1 MKKMLASFL
10 SFFTVIMIF
19 SLNAAAQ
26 TEYEE
31 IKTDT
36 PPEILFLGDSIATG
50 YGLDGYKSG
59 KENCESYANILAYK
73 YANQLKGKCKTA
85 MKNSAID
92 GQTSGELLS
101 GLNNGVYDEDLR
113 NSDAVI
119 ISIGG
124 NDLLT
129 VLWDFVSDNFNIN
142 FNDSYTENQEN
153 NLNFTQIIQSIT
165 SLGSKI
171 DSNLKSFDS
180 NLAQIAKYIKNKS
193 NGILIIQTLY
203 NPFDQLGQEQIK
215 EFIADKIKALNS
227 SIEAHKN
234 DSEANYIVADVYSEF
249 YGKGNELTRISNM
262 DIHPNQQ
269 GHKVIAQCV
278 DKTIGTEKY
287 TYLIEK
293 PDTAVQSNNIKK
305 NSNQK
310 VIFAALVCIGII
322 VVIISV
328 IGILKVK
335 SRKQGE

>member
-1 MKKMLASFL
+1 MLASFL
-10 SFFTVIMIF
+10 SFITVIMIF

-26 TEYEE
+26 TEYQE

-36 PPEILFLGDSIATG
+36 PPEMLFLGDSIATG
-50 YGLDGYKSG
+50 YGLDGYNGG
-59 KENCESYANILAYK
+59 KENCESYANMLADK
-73 YANQLKGKCKTA
+73 YANQLKGKCKTS

-101 GLNNGVYDEDLR
+101 GLHNGIYDEDLR
-113 NSDAVI
+113 NSDAII

-142 FNDSYTENQEN
+142 FNDSDIENQEN

-193 NGILIIQTLY
+193 DGIIIIQTLY
-203 NPFDQLGQEQIK
+203 NPFDQFGQEQVK
-215 EFIADKIKALNS
+215 EFISHKIKALNS
-227 SIEAHKN
+227 SIETHKN
-234 DSEANYIVADVYSEF
+234 DAEAEYIVADVYSEF
-249 YGKGNELTRISNM
+249 YGKGNELTRINSM

-293 PDTAVQSNNIKK
+293 NDTAAQSNNINK

-310 VIFAALVCIGII
+310 SVFAALICIGILI
-322 VVIISV
+322 IIISV
-328 IGILKVK
+328 IGMIKIK

>member
-1 MKKMLASFL
+1 MLASFL
-10 SFFTVIMIF
+10 SFITVIMIF

-26 TEYEE
+26 TEYQE

-36 PPEILFLGDSIATG
+36 PPEMLFLGDSIATG
-50 YGLDGYKSG
+50 YGLDGYNGG
-59 KENCESYANILAYK
+59 KENCESYANMLADK
-73 YANQLKGKCKTA
+73 YANQLKGKCKTS

-101 GLNNGVYDEDLR
+101 GLHNGIYDEDLR
-113 NSDAVI
+113 NSDAII

-142 FNDSYTENQEN
+142 FNDSDIENQEN

-171 DSNLKSFDS
+171 DNNLKNFDS

-193 NGILIIQTLY
+193 DGIIIIQTLY
-203 NPFDQLGQEQIK
+203 NPFDQFGQEQIK
-215 EFIADKIKALNS
+215 EFISHKIKALNS
-227 SIEAHKN
+227 SIETHKN
-234 DSEANYIVADVYSEF
+234 DAEAEYIVADVYSEF
-249 YGKGNELTRISNM
+249 YGKGNELTRINSM

-287 TYLIEK
+287 TYLIK
-293 PDTAVQSNNIKK
+293 KNDTAAQSNNINK

-310 VIFAALVCIGII
+310 SVFAALICIGILI
-322 VVIISV
+322 IIISV
-328 IGILKVK
+328 IGMIKIK

>member
-1 MKKMLASFL
+1 MLASFL
-10 SFFTVIMIF
+10 SFITVIMIF

-26 TEYEE
+26 TEYQE

-36 PPEILFLGDSIATG
+36 PPEMLFLGDSIATG
-50 YGLDGYKSG
+50 YGLDGYNGG
-59 KENCESYANILAYK
+59 KENCESYANMLADK
-73 YANQLKGKCKTA
+73 YANQLKGKCKTS

-101 GLNNGVYDEDLR
+101 GLHNGIYDEDLR
-113 NSDAVI
+113 NSDAII

-142 FNDSYTENQEN
+142 FNDSDIENQEN
-153 NLNFTQIIQSIT
+153 NLNFTQVIQSIT

-171 DSNLKSFDS
+171 DSNLKSFDL

-193 NGILIIQTLY
+193 DGIIIIQTLY
-203 NPFDQLGQEQIK
+203 NPFDQFGQEQVK
-215 EFIADKIKALNS
+215 EFISHKIKALNS
-227 SIEAHKN
+227 SIETHKN
-234 DSEANYIVADVYSEF
+234 DAEAEYIVADVYSEF
-249 YGKGNELTRISNM
+249 YGKGNELTRINSM

-278 DKTIGTEKY
+278 DKTIGTKKY

-293 PDTAVQSNNIKK
+293 NDTAAQSNNINK

-310 VIFAALVCIGII
+310 SVFAALICIGILI
-322 VVIISV
+322 IIISV
-328 IGILKVK
+328 IGMIKIK

>member
-1 MKKMLASFL
+1 MLASFL
-10 SFFTVIMIF
+10 SFITVIMIF

-26 TEYEE
+26 TEYQE

-36 PPEILFLGDSIATG
+36 PPEMLFLGDSIATG
-50 YGLDGYKSG
+50 YGLEGYNGG
-59 KENCESYANILAYK
+59 KENCESYANMLADK
-73 YANQLKGKCKTA
+73 YANQLKGKCKTS

-101 GLNNGVYDEDLR
+101 GLHNGIYDEDLR
-113 NSDAVI
+113 NSDAII

-142 FNDSYTENQEN
+142 FNDSDIENQEN

-171 DSNLKSFDS
+171 DNNLKSFDS

-193 NGILIIQTLY
+193 DGIIIIQTLY
-203 NPFDQLGQEQIK
+203 NPFDQFGQEQVK
-215 EFIADKIKALNS
+215 EFISHKIKALNS
-227 SIEAHKN
+227 SIETHKN
-234 DSEANYIVADVYSEF
+234 DAEAEYIVADVYSEF
-249 YGKGNELTRISNM
+249 YGKGNELTRINSM

-293 PDTAVQSNNIKK
+293 NDTAAQSNNINK

-310 VIFAALVCIGII
+310 SVFAALICIGILI
-322 VVIISV
+322 IIISV
-328 IGILKVK
+328 IGMIKIE

>member
-1 MKKMLASFL
+1 MLASFL
-10 SFFTVIMIF
+10 SFITVIMIF

-26 TEYEE
+26 TEYQE

-36 PPEILFLGDSIATG
+36 PPEMLFLGDSIATG
-50 YGLDGYKSG
+50 YGLEGYNGG
-59 KENCESYANILAYK
+59 KENCESYANMLADK
-73 YANQLKGKCKTA
+73 YANQLKGKCKTS

-101 GLNNGVYDEDLR
+101 GLHNGIYDEDLR
-113 NSDAVI
+113 NSDAII

-142 FNDSYTENQEN
+142 FNDSDIENQEN

-171 DSNLKSFDS
+171 DNNLKSFDS

-193 NGILIIQTLY
+193 DGIIIIQTLY
-203 NPFDQLGQEQIK
+203 NPFDQFGQEQVK
-215 EFIADKIKALNS
+215 EFISHKIKALNS
-227 SIEAHKN
+227 SIETHKN
-234 DSEANYIVADVYSEF
+234 DAEAEYIVADVYSEF
-249 YGKGNELTRISNM
+249 YGKGNELTRINSM

-293 PDTAVQSNNIKK
+293 NDTAAQSNNINK

-310 VIFAALVCIGII
+310 SVFAALICIGILI
-322 VVIISV
+322 IIISV
-328 IGILKVK
+328 IGMIKIK

>member
-1 MKKMLASFL
+1 M
-10 SFFTVIMIF
+10 VIT
-19 SLNAAAQ
+19 A
-26 TEYEE
+26 
-31 IKTDT
+31 
-36 PPEILFLGDSIATG
+36 
-50 YGLDGYKSG
+50 G
-59 KENCESYANILAYK
+59 KENCESYANMLADK
-73 YANQLKGKCKTA
+73 YANQLKGKCKTS

-101 GLNNGVYDEDLR
+101 GLHNGIYDEDLR
-113 NSDAVI
+113 NSDAII

-142 FNDSYTENQEN
+142 FNDSDIENQEN

-171 DSNLKSFDS
+171 DNNLKNFDS

-193 NGILIIQTLY
+193 DGIIIIQTLY
-203 NPFDQLGQEQIK
+203 NPFDQFGQEQIK
-215 EFIADKIKALNS
+215 EFISHKIKALNS
-227 SIEAHKN
+227 SIETHKN
-234 DSEANYIVADVYSEF
+234 DAEAEYIVADVYSEF
-249 YGKGNELTRISNM
+249 YGKGNELTRINSM

-287 TYLIEK
+287 TYLIK
-293 PDTAVQSNNIKK
+293 KNDTAAQSNNINK

-310 VIFAALVCIGII
+310 SVFAALICIGILI
-322 VVIISV
+322 IIISV
-328 IGILKVK
+328 IGMIKIK

>member
-1 MKKMLASFL
+1 MLASFL
-10 SFFTVIMIF
+10 SFITVIMIF

-26 TEYEE
+26 TEYQE

-36 PPEILFLGDSIATG
+36 PPEMLFLGDSIATG
-50 YGLDGYKSG
+50 YGLEGYNGG
-59 KENCESYANILAYK
+59 KENCESYANMLADK
-73 YANQLKGKCKTA
+73 YANQLKGKCKTS

-101 GLNNGVYDEDLR
+101 GLHNGIYDEDLR
-113 NSDAVI
+113 NSDAII

-142 FNDSYTENQEN
+142 FNDSDIENQEN

-171 DSNLKSFDS
+171 DNNLKSFDS

-193 NGILIIQTLY
+193 DGIIIIQTLY
-203 NPFDQLGQEQIK
+203 NPFDQFGQEQVK
-215 EFIADKIKALNS
+215 EFISHKIKALNS
-227 SIEAHKN
+227 SIETHKN
-234 DSEANYIVADVYSEF
+234 DAEAEYIVADVYSEF
-249 YGKGNELTRISNM
+249 YGKGNELTRINSM

-293 PDTAVQSNNIKK
+293 NDTAAQSNNINK
-305 NSNQK
+305 NSNQY
-310 VIFAALVCIGII
+310 VSEF
-322 VVIISV
+322 
-328 IGILKVK
+328 
-335 SRKQGE
+335 

>member
-1 MKKMLASFL
+1 MLASFL
-10 SFFTVIMIF
+10 SFITVIMIF

-26 TEYEE
+26 TEYQE

-36 PPEILFLGDSIATG
+36 PPEMLFLGDSIATG
-50 YGLDGYKSG
+50 YGLDGYNGG
-59 KENCESYANILAYK
+59 KENCESYANMLADK
-73 YANQLKGKCKTA
+73 YANQLKGKCKTS

-101 GLNNGVYDEDLR
+101 GLHNGIYDEDLR
-113 NSDAVI
+113 NSDAII

-142 FNDSYTENQEN
+142 FNDSDIENQEN

-171 DSNLKSFDS
+171 DNNLKSFDS

-193 NGILIIQTLY
+193 DGIIIIQTLY
-203 NPFDQLGQEQIK
+203 NPFDQFGQEQVK
-215 EFIADKIKALNS
+215 EFISHKIKALNS
-227 SIEAHKN
+227 SIETHKN
-234 DSEANYIVADVYSEF
+234 DAEAEYIVADVYSEF
-249 YGKGNELTRISNM
+249 YGKGNELTRINSM

-293 PDTAVQSNNIKK
+293 NDTAAQSNNINK

-310 VIFAALVCIGII
+310 SVFAALICIGILI
-322 VVIISV
+322 IIISV
-328 IGILKVK
+328 IGMIKIK

>member
-1 MKKMLASFL
+1 MLASFL
-10 SFFTVIMIF
+10 SFITVIMIF

-26 TEYEE
+26 TEYQE

-36 PPEILFLGDSIATG
+36 PPEMLFLGDSIATG
-50 YGLDGYKSG
+50 YGLDGYNGG
-59 KENCESYANILAYK
+59 KENCESYANMLADK
-73 YANQLKGKCKTA
+73 YANQLKGKCKTS

-101 GLNNGVYDEDLR
+101 GLHNGIYDEDLR
-113 NSDAVI
+113 NSDAII

-142 FNDSYTENQEN
+142 FNDSDIENQGN

-193 NGILIIQTLY
+193 DGIIIIQTLY
-203 NPFDQLGQEQIK
+203 NPFDQFGQEQVK
-215 EFIADKIKALNS
+215 EFISHKIKALNS
-227 SIEAHKN
+227 SIETHKN
-234 DSEANYIVADVYSEF
+234 DAEAEYIVADVYSEF
-249 YGKGNELTRISNM
+249 YGKGNELTRINSM

-293 PDTAVQSNNIKK
+293 NDTAAQSNNINK

-310 VIFAALVCIGII
+310 SVFAALICIGILI
-322 VVIISV
+322 IIISV
-328 IGILKVK
+328 IGMIKIK

>member
-10 SFFTVIMIF
+10 SFITVIMIF

-36 PPEILFLGDSIATG
+36 PPEMLFLGDSIATG
-50 YGLDGYKSG
+50 YGLDGYNGG
-59 KENCESYANILAYK
+59 KENCESYANMLADK
-73 YANQLKGKCKTA
+73 YANQLKGKCKTS

-101 GLNNGVYDEDLR
+101 GLHNGIYDEDLR
-113 NSDAVI
+113 NSDAII

-142 FNDSYTENQEN
+142 FNDSDIENQEN

-193 NGILIIQTLY
+193 DGIIIIQTLY
-203 NPFDQLGQEQIK
+203 NPFDQFGQEQVK
-215 EFIADKIKALNS
+215 EFISHKIKALNS
-227 SIEAHKN
+227 SIETHKN
-234 DSEANYIVADVYSEF
+234 DAEAEYIVADVYSEF
-249 YGKGNELTRISNM
+249 YGKGNELTRINSM

-293 PDTAVQSNNIKK
+293 NDTAAQSNNINK

-310 VIFAALVCIGII
+310 SVFAALICIGILI
-322 VVIISV
+322 IIISV
-328 IGILKVK
+328 IGMIKIK

>member
-1 MKKMLASFL
+1 MLASFL
-10 SFFTVIMIF
+10 SFITVIMIF
-19 SLNAAAQ
+19 SLNAAAH

-36 PPEILFLGDSIATG
+36 PPEMLFLGDSIATG
-50 YGLDGYKSG
+50 YGLDGYNGG
-59 KENCESYANILAYK
+59 KENCESYANMLADK
-73 YANQLKGKCKTA
+73 YANQLKGKCKTS

-101 GLNNGVYDEDLR
+101 GLHNGIYDEDLR
-113 NSDAVI
+113 NSDAII

-142 FNDSYTENQEN
+142 FNDSDIENQEN

-193 NGILIIQTLY
+193 DGIIIIQTLY
-203 NPFDQLGQEQIK
+203 NPFDQFGQEQVK
-215 EFIADKIKALNS
+215 EFISHKIKALNS
-227 SIEAHKN
+227 SIETHKN
-234 DSEANYIVADVYSEF
+234 DAEAEYIVDDVYSEF
-249 YGKGNELTRISNM
+249 YGKGNELTRINSM

-293 PDTAVQSNNIKK
+293 NDTAAQSNNINK

-310 VIFAALVCIGII
+310 SVFAALICIGILI
-322 VVIISV
+322 IIISV
-328 IGILKVK
+328 IGMIKIK

>member
-1 MKKMLASFL
+1 MLASFL
-10 SFFTVIMIF
+10 SFITVIMIF

-26 TEYEE
+26 TEYQE

-36 PPEILFLGDSIATG
+36 PPEMLFLGDSIATG
-50 YGLDGYKSG
+50 YGLDGYNGG
-59 KENCESYANILAYK
+59 KENCESYANMLADK
-73 YANQLKGKCKTA
+73 YANQLKGKCKTS

-101 GLNNGVYDEDLR
+101 GLHNGIYDEDLR
-113 NSDAVI
+113 NSDAII

-142 FNDSYTENQEN
+142 FNDSDIENQEN
-153 NLNFTQIIQSIT
+153 NLNFTQVIQSIT

-193 NGILIIQTLY
+193 DGIIIIQTLY
-203 NPFDQLGQEQIK
+203 NPFDQFGQEQVK
-215 EFIADKIKALNS
+215 EFISHKIKALNS
-227 SIEAHKN
+227 SIETHKN
-234 DSEANYIVADVYSEF
+234 DAEAEYIVADVYSEF
-249 YGKGNELTRISNM
+249 YGKGNELTRINSM

-293 PDTAVQSNNIKK
+293 NDTAAQSNNINK

-310 VIFAALVCIGII
+310 SVFAALICIGILI
-322 VVIISV
+322 IIISV
-328 IGILKVK
+328 IGMIKIK